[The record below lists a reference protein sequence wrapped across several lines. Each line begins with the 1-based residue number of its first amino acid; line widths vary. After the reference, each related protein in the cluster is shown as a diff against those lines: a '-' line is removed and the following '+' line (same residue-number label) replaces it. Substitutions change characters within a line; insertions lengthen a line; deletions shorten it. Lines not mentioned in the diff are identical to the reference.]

1 MPPWLF
7 PILAFGCDPDTDP
20 MVIDS
25 QTNWLSIC
33 EIDAQCGAL
42 HCVCGVCTNPCNKD
56 ADCTKTKGSVCLS
69 STDVGAIAQCGGGP
83 ATAPGL
89 CMPRC
94 DDGRCARGQMCVA
107 SVCTPVPIAAAHVRV
122 DTGAHQQV
130 LTGFGATVAYSEGDI
145 TTHPKKDALYQAVF
159 ADLGLDVL
167 RLRNRYGHVGDDDLT
182 SAKELVTQATKSLGR
197 SPKIFMTSW
206 SPPATLKA
214 NGAEL
219 CSGNPDTCTLKKTA
233 AGAFDY
239 AAFAAYW
246 RGALDAYT
254 MAGVVPD
261 YVGLQNNADWVPAS
275 SVMGEACKFLPVE
288 GTAPAL
294 VGSTTQMVKYP
305 GLAEAQAATVAAF
318 AGAASVPKIMA
329 PESSDTASVAA
340 YVAALDSS
348 TLGAVSHHLY
358 GTNPQAPDL
367 SSLQSVGKLA
377 RQDGVPVFQTEADAD
392 GFGTALLIQYTATV
406 ENASAYV
413 QSSLTSS
420 AIGPGTDPGALVGL
434 TASDF
439 TLEDPYYSVRHFARY
454 TDPGWVRVDA
464 SSSVQT
470 LLASA
475 WQSPGADALTIVLV
489 NTSAS
494 EVDAELALAEGSWPG
509 TSRVTRTVFGG
520 SERAADLGS
529 LSSQDVLRVPGR
541 SIVTVAFSK

>member
-1 MPPWLF
+1 
-7 PILAFGCDPDTDP
+7 
-20 MVIDS
+20 
-25 QTNWLSIC
+25 
-33 EIDAQCGAL
+33 
-42 HCVCGVCTNPCNKD
+42 
-56 ADCTKTKGSVCLS
+56 
-69 STDVGAIAQCGGGP
+69 
-83 ATAPGL
+83 
-89 CMPRC
+89 
-94 DDGRCARGQMCVA
+94 MCVA
-107 SVCTPVPIAAAHVRV
+107 SVCTPVPVPAAHVSV
-122 DTGAHQQV
+122 DPGARHQV

-145 TTHPKKDALYQAVF
+145 TTHPKKDALYTAVF

-182 SAKELVTQATKSLGR
+182 SAKELVTQAATSLGHT
-197 SPKIFMTSW
+197 PKIFMTSW
-206 SPPATLKA
+206 SPPAALKA
-214 NGAEL
+214 NGAEF
-219 CSGNPDTCTLKKTA
+219 CSGNTDTCTLTKTT

-254 MAGVVPD
+254 MEGVVPD

-294 VGSTTQMVKYP
+294 VGSTTKMVRYP
-305 GLAEAQAATVAAF
+305 GLAEAQAATEAAF
-318 AGAASVPKIMA
+318 AGAVSVPKIMA
-329 PESSDTASVAA
+329 PESSDTNSVAA
-340 YVAALDSS
+340 YVAALDTT

-358 GTNPQAPDL
+358 GVDPQAPDL
-367 SSLQSVGKLA
+367 STLKSVGELA
-377 RQDGVPVFQTEADAD
+377 KQDGVPVFQTEADAD
-392 GFGTALLIQYTATV
+392 GFGTALLIQYTTTV

-434 TASDF
+434 TANDF
-439 TLEDPYYSVRHFARY
+439 TLQDPYYSVRHFARY

-464 SSSVQT
+464 SSSVST

-494 EVDAELALAEGSWPG
+494 EVDAELELATGNWTG
-509 TSRVTRTVFGG
+509 TSRVIRTVFGG
-520 SERAADLGS
+520 SERAAELGS
-529 LSSQDVLRVPGR
+529 LSSQGALRVPGR
-541 SIVTVAFSK
+541 SLATVVFSK